1 MAAQES
7 AVRESKHRVRGI
19 AVRMLRDGKGE
30 PLLFL
35 HGAGGSPPWLPLFEK
50 LAERYEVLIPEHPG
64 FGTSDNPPWIRNI
77 ADLAMYYLD
86 FLDELGTAKVHLIG
100 HSLGGWLAAELAVR
114 NATRLASLI
123 LLAPAGIRVKGV
135 ASGDN
140 FIWSAEEAERN
151 LWHDQKF
158 ADAALSATPT
168 EEEADIALTNRF
180 MAAKFGWEPRWFN
193 PALERW
199 LHRVKVPTLVIWGEQ
214 DKLFPSAYAK
224 AWKDRV
230 AGSRVEI
237 IPQCGHRPHLERLD
251 VVLPVISRFLDG
263 GRR

>member
-1 MAAQES
+1 MVGQQS
-7 AVRESKHRVRGI
+7 AVRESRHRVRDI
-19 AVRMLRDGKGE
+19 AVRLMRHGQGE
-30 PLLFL
+30 PLVFL
-35 HGAGGSPPWLPLFEK
+35 HGAGGFPPWLPLFEE
-50 LAERYEVLIPEHPG
+50 LAKRYEVLIPEHPG
-64 FGTSDNPPWIRNI
+64 FGTSDSPPWIRNI

-86 FLDELGTAKVHLIG
+86 FLDELNTAKVHLIG
-100 HSLGGWLAAELAVR
+100 HSLGGWIAAELAVR
-114 NATRLASLI
+114 DATRLASLT
-123 LLAPAGIRVKGV
+123 LLAPAGVRVKGI

-158 ADAALSATPT
+158 ADAVLGAAPT

-199 LHRVKVPTLVIWGEQ
+199 LHRIKVPTLVIWGEQ

-224 AWKDRV
+224 AWKERIPG
-230 AGSRVEI
+230 ARVEI
-237 IPQCGHRPHLERLD
+237 IPQCGHRPHVERLD
-251 VVLPVISRFLDG
+251 VVGPMISRFLDG

>member
-1 MAAQES
+1 
-7 AVRESKHRVRGI
+7 
-19 AVRMLRDGKGE
+19 MLRGGKGE
-30 PLLFL
+30 PLVFL
-35 HGAGGSPPWLPLFEK
+35 HGAGGFPPWLPFFEK

-64 FGTSDNPPWIRNI
+64 FGTSDNPPWIRNV

-86 FLDELGTAKVHLIG
+86 FLDELGMAKVHLVG

-114 NATRLASLI
+114 NTTWLASLT
-123 LLAPAGIRVKGV
+123 LLAPAGVRVKGI

-158 ADAALSATPT
+158 ADEVLGATPT
-168 EEEADIALTNRF
+168 DEEADIALTNRF

-199 LHRVKVPTLVIWGEQ
+199 LHRIKVPTLVIWGEQ
-214 DKLFPSAYAK
+214 DKLFPNAYAK
-224 AWKDRV
+224 VWKDRIP
-230 AGSRVEI
+230 GRVEI
-237 IPQCGHRPHLERLD
+237 VPHCGHRPHIECPD
-251 VVLPVISRFLDG
+251 ATAKHVLGFLDG
-263 GRR
+263 VRR